1 MVFDG
6 VPDMAAAVA
15 AAVNAVKK
23 GASGK
28 KGMDAKIVILLG
40 ILLII
45 ITLLVVFKLYRKI
58 L

>member
-1 MVFDG
+1 MAFEG
-6 VPDMAAAVA
+6 VLALAMAAARKKA
-15 AAVNAVKK
+15 RIKK
-23 GASGK
+23 GQ
-28 KGMDAKIVILLG
+28 DVKIVILLA